1 MKILLA
7 CQKEFLKELGVVRHN
22 LKKHTGIFQTTDVG
36 KFPKGVNV
44 DKIIL
49 DKDILLL
56 KDVDSLLVCNFK
68 KGKEENNIGEYLLIL
83 MSIAYSLGKKIY
95 LLYDVPYKY
104 IEKIKCLEITSLNG
118 DLKKIM

>member
-7 CQKEFLKELGVVRHN
+7 CEKEFLKELGVVRHN

-56 KDVDSLLVCNFK
+56 KEVDSLLVCNFK
-68 KGKEENNIGEYLLIL
+68 REENIDSYSLIL
-83 MSIAYSLGKKIY
+83 MSIAYSIGKKIY